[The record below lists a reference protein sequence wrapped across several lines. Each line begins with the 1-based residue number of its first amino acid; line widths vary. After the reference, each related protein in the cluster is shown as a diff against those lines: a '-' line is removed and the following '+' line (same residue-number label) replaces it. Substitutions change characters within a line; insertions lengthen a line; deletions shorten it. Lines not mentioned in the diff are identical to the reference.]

1 MMSNRKFSW
10 FTKLS
15 LLAIFNFV
23 ASLSIQAQETVIT
36 ESNFQVSIPAG
47 WSSSSNEENV
57 ITLSKDQGAVTL
69 MVMEVAASEI
79 NPANLKQQLGA
90 MYNGIALKAPS
101 PTNINGLSGLFVE
114 GNIKGDVPMSVLAL
128 TVKKGAKGLVVVGI
142 TATMNEDTYGN
153 EVGQI
158 LKSVTK
164 L

>member
-1 MMSNRKFSW
+1 MNNRKFSW

-15 LLAIFNFV
+15 LVAILSFV
-23 ASLSIQAQETVIT
+23 AVLNSQAQETVIT
-36 ESNFQVSIPAG
+36 ESNFQVTIPAG
-47 WSSSSNEENV
+47 WTSSSNEENV
-57 ITLSKDQGAVTL
+57 ITLSKDQGAVSL
-69 MVMEVAASEI
+69 MVMEVPASEI
-79 NPANLKQQLGA
+79 TPANLKQQLGA
-90 MYNGIALKAPS
+90 MYNGIVLKS
-101 PTNINGLSGLFVE
+101 PNSTNVNGLAGLFVE

-142 TATMNEDTYGN
+142 TATVNENTYGN